1 MIRVADY
8 VAQTL
13 AKHGVRDVFMVT
25 GGGAMHLNDALGRR
39 EELRVLCCHHEQACA
54 MAAESYH
61 RLSGRMAAVNVTS
74 GPGGTNAITG
84 VYGAFVDSLAMVVIS
99 GQVKYETLVRS
110 TGLPLRQLGD
120 QELDIIP
127 MVRHVTKYAEMVV
140 DRQTIRYHLER
151 ALHLATSGR
160 PGPVWLDIPLN
171 VQGALI
177 DPETLPGYDPAED
190 DRDLP
195 STDQESVA
203 EEVLRKLSAAKRPVI
218 MLGSGVRLAGMRDR
232 VLSLA
237 KTLGIPVVTA
247 WNAHDLVPDDHPC
260 YSGRPGTIG
269 NRAGNFAVQNADTLL
284 VLGCR
289 LNIRQV
295 SYNWSN
301 FAERAFKIVVDIDPL
316 ELRKPTIKPDMP
328 VHADLRDFVPVL
340 EVHAST
346 CNGRHD
352 DWLRWC
358 RERVSRY
365 PACLPEYRERP
376 GKINPYCLADRLMD
390 LLPDDAIVV
399 TGDGTA
405 CVATFQA
412 ARLRA
417 DQRLYTNSGCASMG
431 YDLPAAIG
439 ACVAAGGRR
448 VVCLAGDGS
457 IQMNLQELQ
466 TIVTRRLPIHIVV
479 LNNAGYHSIRQTQT
493 AYFPDGLIGF
503 DAATGVDYVP
513 FEGLAQAFSL
523 PYRRCESLA
532 EMDQALQRTFE
543 CDGPAMCEVVLDPS
557 QPFAPRVSSR
567 KLEDGTMVSAPLDDM
582 FPFLDREELARN
594 RISDGA

>member
-177 DPETLPGYDPAED
+177 DPETLPGYDPAD
-190 DRDLP
+190 HDRDLP
-195 STDQESVA
+195 SPDQESVA

-328 VHADLRDFVPVL
+328 VHADLRDLVPSL
-340 EVHAST
+340 EAHAST
-346 CNGRHD
+346 WNGRHD

>member
-301 FAERAFKIVVDIDPL
+301 FAERAFKIVVDIDSL

-346 CNGRHD
+346 WNGRHD

-513 FEGLAQAFSL
+513 FEGLAQAFTL
-523 PYRRCESLA
+523 PYRRCENLA

-582 FPFLDREELARN
+582 FPFLDREELAQN
-594 RISDGA
+594 RISDGV